1 MMEVC
6 KSLIDL
12 ANVER
17 AMQRIPAKDVKICFD
32 EVSVLGPLA
41 SRRMLLTIISG
52 MCKSEWS
59 ITEMW
64 THLPVDGTS

>member
-1 MMEVC
+1 MEVC

-32 EVSVLGPLA
+32 EVSV
-41 SRRMLLTIISG
+41 
-52 MCKSEWS
+52 
-59 ITEMW
+59 
-64 THLPVDGTS
+64 

>member
-1 MMEVC
+1 MEVC

-32 EVSVLGPLA
+32 EVSVLGVLA